1 MDKIKSI
8 FNYEKKDITERDPG
22 LYRWEKKP
30 YVKDDVKVLNN
41 LLHKMLK
48 KNRSDTCRFK
58 DEKHF
63 FGSSFVKSN
72 YKKKENNQRV
82 MFKMSYSNSMR
93 QHNKYIKYYMP
104 QMQKDN
110 VIDKPELFGTTDEE
124 YEKNKV
130 AGHFKFIVSPENQ
143 NVNLKVLINDFIKR
157 IEKLSGYELY
167 WQACIH
173 TDTEHPHGH
182 IVINRKDKNGRR
194 IYFPK
199 QMIKN
204 TMREILS
211 ESATKLV
218 GPRSKFEIELAKNKM
233 ISANRWTDLD
243 KKIEMIKGV
252 IFPKALDVPLQNR
265 LAHLSTIG
273 LANYENNKV
282 ILNKDWKDVLMATAR
297 YNTYLEEYLKQDNL
311 PLKMYEGGLL
321 QGKVDRVISFDK
333 DESWN
338 DAIIVR
344 TQNHRIYVPV
354 YQLHKQK
361 KKKKTISVSGGDG
374 GITRQITDRDIKV
387 MDDRNFGETN
397 SFSMQN

>member
-8 FNYEKKDITERDPG
+8 FNYEKKDIIERDPG
-22 LYRWEKKP
+22 LYRWERKP

-48 KNRSDTCRFK
+48 KKRSDACRFK

-63 FGSSFVKSN
+63 FGSSLVKSN

-110 VIDKPELFGTTDEE
+110 VIDKPELFGTTDKE

-243 KKIEMIKGV
+243 KKIESIKGV
-252 IFPKALDVPLQNR
+252 IYPKALDVPLQNR

-273 LANYENNKV
+273 LANYQNNKV
-282 ILNKDWKDVLMATAR
+282 ILKKDWKEVLMATAR

-354 YQLHKQK
+354 YQLHKQNLEG
-361 KKKKTISVSGGDG
+361 KTVSVSGGDG
-374 GITRQITDRDIKV
+374 GITRQITDRDVRVVDNTI
-387 MDDRNFGETN
+387 NFEIN
-397 SFSMQN
+397 

>member
-8 FNYEKKDITERDPG
+8 FNYEKKDIIERDPG

-58 DEKHF
+58 GEEHL
-63 FGSSFVKSN
+63 FGSSLVKSN

-243 KKIEMIKGV
+243 KKIESIKGV
-252 IFPKALDVPLQNR
+252 IYPKALDVPLQNR

-273 LANYENNKV
+273 LAHYENSKA
-282 ILNKDWKDVLMATAR
+282 ILNKDWKEVLMATAR

-344 TQNHRIYVPV
+344 TQTHRIYVPV
-354 YQLHKQK
+354 YQLHKQNLEGK
-361 KKKKTISVSGGDG
+361 IVSVSGGDG
-374 GITRQITDRDIKV
+374 GITRQITDSKV
-387 MDDRNFGETN
+387 FVMNNINEEEI
-397 SFSMQN
+397 QY

>member
-8 FNYEKKDITERDPG
+8 FNYEKKDITEREPG
-22 LYRWEKKP
+22 LYRWERKP

-63 FGSSFVKSN
+63 FGSSLVKSN

-82 MFKMSYSNSMR
+82 MFKMSYSNSIR
-93 QHNKYIKYYMP
+93 QHNKYIKHYMP

-252 IFPKALDVPLQNR
+252 IYPKALDVPLQNR

-273 LANYENNKV
+273 LAHYENSKA
-282 ILNKDWKDVLMATAR
+282 ILNKDWKEVLMATAR

-344 TQNHRIYVPV
+344 TQTHRIYVPI
-354 YQLHKQK
+354 YQLHKQNLEG
-361 KKKKTISVSGGDG
+361 KTVSVSGGDG

-387 MDDRNFGETN
+387 VNDKRSIGRD
-397 SFSMQN
+397 

>member
-48 KNRSDTCRFK
+48 KNRSDTSRFK

-63 FGSSFVKSN
+63 FGSSLVKSN

-243 KKIEMIKGV
+243 KKIESIKGV
-252 IFPKALDVPLQNR
+252 IYPKALDVPLQNR

-273 LANYENNKV
+273 LANYQNNKV
-282 ILNKDWKDVLMATAR
+282 ILKKDWKEVLMATAR

-344 TQNHRIYVPV
+344 TQTHRIYVPV
-354 YQLHKQK
+354 YQLHKQNLEG
-361 KKKKTISVSGGDG
+361 KTVSVSGGDG

-387 MDDRNFGETN
+387 VNDKRSIGRD
-397 SFSMQN
+397 

>member
-199 QMIKN
+199 QMITN

-218 GPRSKFEIELAKNKM
+218 GPRSKAEIELAKNRM
-233 ISANRWTDLD
+233 INANRWTDLD
-243 KKIEMIKGV
+243 KKIESIKGV
-252 IFPKALDVPLQNR
+252 IYPNALDVPLQNR

-273 LANYENNKV
+273 LAKYENNKV

-344 TQNHRIYVPV
+344 TQTHRIYVPV
-354 YQLHKQK
+354 YQLHKQNLEG
-361 KKKKTISVSGGDG
+361 KTISVSGGDG

-387 MDDRNFGETN
+387 VYDRNVERH
-397 SFSMQN
+397 

>member
-1 MDKIKSI
+1 
-8 FNYEKKDITERDPG
+8 
-22 LYRWEKKP
+22 
-30 YVKDDVKVLNN
+30 
-41 LLHKMLK
+41 
-48 KNRSDTCRFK
+48 
-58 DEKHF
+58 
-63 FGSSFVKSN
+63 
-72 YKKKENNQRV
+72 
-82 MFKMSYSNSMR
+82 
-93 QHNKYIKYYMP
+93 MP

-199 QMIKN
+199 QMITN

-218 GPRSKFEIELAKNKM
+218 GPRSKAEIELAKSKM
-233 ISANRWTDLD
+233 INANRWTDLD

-252 IFPKALDVPLQNR
+252 IYPKSLDVPLQNR

-282 ILNKDWKDVLMATAR
+282 ILNKDWKEVLMATAR

-321 QGKVDRVISFDK
+321 KGKVDRVISFDK

-344 TQNHRIYVPV
+344 TQTHRIYVPV
-354 YQLHKQK
+354 YQLHKQNLEG
-361 KKKKTISVSGGDG
+361 KTISVSGGDG

-387 MDDRNFGETN
+387 VYDRNVERH
-397 SFSMQN
+397 

>member
-8 FNYEKKDITERDPG
+8 FNYEKKDIIERDPG
-22 LYRWEKKP
+22 LYRWERKP

-48 KNRSDTCRFK
+48 KKRSDACRFK

-63 FGSSFVKSN
+63 FGSSLVKSN

-243 KKIEMIKGV
+243 KKIESIKGV
-252 IFPKALDVPLQNR
+252 IYPKALDVPLQNR

-273 LANYENNKV
+273 LANYQNNKV
-282 ILNKDWKDVLMATAR
+282 ILKKDWKEVLMATAR

-354 YQLHKQK
+354 YQLHKQNLEG
-361 KKKKTISVSGGDG
+361 KTVSVSGGDG
-374 GITRQITDRDIKV
+374 GITRQITDRDVRVVDNTI
-387 MDDRNFGETN
+387 NFEIN
-397 SFSMQN
+397 

>member
-8 FNYEKKDITERDPG
+8 FNYEKKDIIERDPG

-41 LLHKMLK
+41 LLHKLLK

-63 FGSSFVKSN
+63 FESSLVKSN

-110 VIDKPELFGTTDEE
+110 VIDKPELFGITDEE

-182 IVINRKDKNGRR
+182 IVINRKDKNGRK
-194 IYFPK
+194 IFFPK

-218 GPRSKFEIELAKNKM
+218 GPRSKTEIELAKNKM

-243 KKIEMIKGV
+243 KKIESIKGV
-252 IFPKALDVPLQNR
+252 IYPKALDVPLQNR

-273 LANYENNKV
+273 LAKYENNKV

-344 TQNHRIYVPV
+344 TQTHRIYVPV
-354 YQLHKQK
+354 YQLHKQNLEG
-361 KKKKTISVSGGDG
+361 KTISVSGGDG

-387 MDDRNFGETN
+387 VYDRNVERH
-397 SFSMQN
+397 

>member
-41 LLHKMLK
+41 LFHKMLK

-63 FGSSFVKSN
+63 FGSSLVKSN

-243 KKIEMIKGV
+243 KKIESIKGV
-252 IFPKALDVPLQNR
+252 IYSKALDVPLQNR

-273 LANYENNKV
+273 LANYQNNKV
-282 ILNKDWKDVLMATAR
+282 ILKKDWKEVLMATAR

-344 TQNHRIYVPV
+344 TQTHRIYVPV
-354 YQLHKQK
+354 YQLHKQNLEG
-361 KKKKTISVSGGDG
+361 KTVSVSGGDG

-387 MDDRNFGETN
+387 VNDKRSIGRD
-397 SFSMQN
+397 

>member
-1 MDKIKSI
+1 MAKIKSI
-8 FNYEKKDITERDPG
+8 FNYEKKDITERAPG

-48 KNRSDTCRFK
+48 KNRSDTSRFK

-63 FGSSFVKSN
+63 FGSSLVKSN

-104 QMQKDN
+104 QIRKDN

-233 ISANRWTDLD
+233 INANRWTELD
-243 KKIEMIKGV
+243 KKLEKIKGV
-252 IFPKALDVPLQNR
+252 IYPKALDVTLQNR

-273 LANYENNKV
+273 LANYQNNKV
-282 ILNKDWKDVLMATAR
+282 ILKKDWKEVLMATAR
-297 YNTYLEEYLKQDNL
+297 YNTYLKEYLKQDNL
-311 PLKMYEGGLL
+311 PLKMYEGGFI
-321 QGKVDRVISFDK
+321 QGKVDKVISFDK

-338 DAIIVR
+338 DAIIIR
-344 TQNHRIYVPV
+344 TKENRVYVPI
-354 YQLHKQK
+354 YQLHKMNLEG
-361 KKKKTISVSGGDG
+361 KTVSISGGNG
-374 GITRQITDRDIKV
+374 GITRQITDKDVRVVDAG
-387 MDDRNFGETN
+387 MDWER
-397 SFSMQN
+397 

>member
-8 FNYEKKDITERDPG
+8 FNYEKKDIIERDPG

-110 VIDKPELFGTTDEE
+110 VIDKPELFGITDEE

-182 IVINRKDKNGRR
+182 IVINRKDKNGRK
-194 IYFPK
+194 IFFPK

-243 KKIEMIKGV
+243 KKIESIKGV
-252 IFPKALDVPLQNR
+252 IYPNALDVPLQNR

-273 LANYENNKV
+273 LAKYENNKV

-344 TQNHRIYVPV
+344 TQTHRIYVPV
-354 YQLHKQK
+354 YQLHKQNLEG
-361 KKKKTISVSGGDG
+361 KTVFVSGGDG

-387 MDDRNFGETN
+387 AYDRNVERH
-397 SFSMQN
+397 

>member
-199 QMIKN
+199 QMITN

-211 ESATKLV
+211 ESVTKLV
-218 GPRSKFEIELAKNKM
+218 GPRSKAEIELAKNRM
-233 ISANRWTDLD
+233 INANRWTDLD
-243 KKIEMIKGV
+243 KKIESIKGV
-252 IFPKALDVPLQNR
+252 IYPKALDVPLQNR

-344 TQNHRIYVPV
+344 TQTHRIYVPV
-354 YQLHKQK
+354 YQLHKQNLEG
-361 KKKKTISVSGGDG
+361 KTISVSGGDG

-387 MDDRNFGETN
+387 VYDRNVERH
-397 SFSMQN
+397 

>member
-8 FNYEKKDITERDPG
+8 FNYEKKDIIERDPG

-63 FGSSFVKSN
+63 FGSSLVKSN

-143 NVNLKVLINDFIKR
+143 NVNLKVLINDLIKR

-218 GPRSKFEIELAKNKM
+218 GPRSKFEIELAKSKM
-233 ISANRWTDLD
+233 INANRWTDLD
-243 KKIEMIKGV
+243 KKIESIKGV
-252 IFPKALDVPLQNR
+252 IYPKALDVPLQNR

-273 LANYENNKV
+273 LANYQNNKV
-282 ILNKDWKDVLMATAR
+282 ILKKDWKEVLMATAR
-297 YNTYLEEYLKQDNL
+297 YSTYLE
-311 PLKMYEGGLL
+311 
-321 QGKVDRVISFDK
+321 
-333 DESWN
+333 
-338 DAIIVR
+338 
-344 TQNHRIYVPV
+344 
-354 YQLHKQK
+354 
-361 KKKKTISVSGGDG
+361 
-374 GITRQITDRDIKV
+374 
-387 MDDRNFGETN
+387 
-397 SFSMQN
+397 

>member
-8 FNYEKKDITERDPG
+8 YNYPKKDITEREPG
-22 LYRWEKKP
+22 LYRWERKP

-41 LLHKMLK
+41 LLHKLLK
-48 KNRSDTCRFK
+48 KRRSDTCRFK
-58 DEKHF
+58 EEKF
-63 FGSSFVKSN
+63 YFGSLFGKSN
-72 YKKKENNQRV
+72 FGTKVTNQRV
-82 MFKMSYSNSMR
+82 MFKMTCSNSMTAHR
-93 QHNKYIKYYMP
+93 LYRKLYMP

-110 VIDKPELFGTTDEE
+110 VIDKPELFGTPDEE

-130 AGHFKFIVSPENQ
+130 AGHIKFIVSPENQ

-157 IEKLSGYELY
+157 IEKLSGYDLY

-182 IVINRKDKNGRR
+182 IVINRKDKNGRK
-194 IYFPK
+194 IFFPK
-199 QMIKN
+199 QMITN

-344 TQNHRIYVPV
+344 TQTHRIYVPV
-354 YQLHKQK
+354 YQLHKQNLEG
-361 KKKKTISVSGGDG
+361 KTISVSGGDG
-374 GITRQITDRDIKV
+374 GITRQITDKDIKV
-387 MDDRNFGETN
+387 VYDRNVERY
-397 SFSMQN
+397 

>member
-8 FNYEKKDITERDPG
+8 YNYPKKDIAEREPG
-22 LYRWEKKP
+22 LYRWERKP

-41 LLHKMLK
+41 LLHKLLK
-48 KNRSDTCRFK
+48 KRRSDTCRFK
-58 DEKHF
+58 EEKLY
-63 FGSSFVKSN
+63 FGSLFGKSN
-72 YKKKENNQRV
+72 FGTKVTNQRV
-82 MFKMSYSNSMR
+82 MFKMSCSNSMTAHR
-93 QHNKYIKYYMP
+93 LYRKLYMP

-110 VIDKPELFGTTDEE
+110 VIDKPELFGTPDEE

-130 AGHFKFIVSPENQ
+130 AGHIKFIVSPENQ

-157 IEKLSGYELY
+157 IEKLSGYDLY

-182 IVINRKDKNGRR
+182 IVINRKDKNGRK
-194 IYFPK
+194 IFFPK
-199 QMIKN
+199 QMITN

-252 IFPKALDVPLQNR
+252 IYPKALDVPLQNR
-265 LAHLSTIG
+265 LAHLSSIG
-273 LANYENNKV
+273 LANYENSKA
-282 ILNKDWKDVLMATAR
+282 ILNKDWKEVLMATAR

-344 TQNHRIYVPV
+344 TQTHRIYVPI
-354 YQLHKQK
+354 YQLHKQNLEG
-361 KKKKTISVSGGDG
+361 KTVSVSGGDG

-387 MDDRNFGETN
+387 VNDKRSIGRD
-397 SFSMQN
+397 

>member
-1 MDKIKSI
+1 
-8 FNYEKKDITERDPG
+8 
-22 LYRWEKKP
+22 
-30 YVKDDVKVLNN
+30 
-41 LLHKMLK
+41 
-48 KNRSDTCRFK
+48 
-58 DEKHF
+58 
-63 FGSSFVKSN
+63 
-72 YKKKENNQRV
+72 
-82 MFKMSYSNSMR
+82 
-93 QHNKYIKYYMP
+93 MP

-130 AGHFKFIVSPENQ
+130 AGHFKFIVSPENR

-182 IVINRKDKNGRR
+182 IVINRKAKNGRR

-252 IFPKALDVPLQNR
+252 IYPKALDVPLQNR

-273 LANYENNKV
+273 LAHYENSKV
-282 ILNKDWKDVLMATAR
+282 ILNKDWKEVLMATAR

-344 TQNHRIYVPV
+344 TQTHRIYVPV
-354 YQLHKQK
+354 YQLHKQNLEGK
-361 KKKKTISVSGGDG
+361 IVSVSGGDG
-374 GITRQITDRDIKV
+374 GITRQITDSKV
-387 MDDRNFGETN
+387 FVMNNINEEEI
-397 SFSMQN
+397 QY